1 MTKETSLAT
10 IQPSTWPRTKSKN
23 ICIIYNCLGCFCF
36 FLGAEFWHVSVHAV
50 APAKRK
56 AENSLQKGYRFTP
69 YPAHLALKTDLKMKR
84 EKDKKKSRTKTLHSL
99 CSVSAL
105 LLSVVC
111 CIALIQVELRIQE
124 HHRLISHSVTVFDQM
139 ETQMGSFSQVIK
151 RRVFITNA
159 FSLSFYWCQV
169 TLTLSKQDI
178 SLRRA
183 VPAGPE
189 GLHQRE
195 SWLQVKSF

>member
-10 IQPSTWPRTKSKN
+10 IQPSTWPCTKSKN
-23 ICIIYNCLGCFCF
+23 ICIIYNYLGCFCF
-36 FLGAEFWHVSVHAV
+36 FLGVEFWHVSGHAV

-178 SLRRA
+178 SLRR
-183 VPAGPE
+183 VYCRT
-189 GLHQRE
+189 L
-195 SWLQVKSF
+195 

>member
-69 YPAHLALKTDLKMKR
+69 YRAHLALKTDLEMKR
-84 EKDKKKSRTKTLHSL
+84 EEDKRKNRRKTLHSL

-105 LLSVVC
+105 LLSVLC
-111 CIALIQVELRIQE
+111 CTALIHVELRIQE
-124 HHRLISHSVTVFDQM
+124 HHRLISHSETLC
-139 ETQMGSFSQVIK
+139 ETQILRKVQQNYERK
-151 RRVFITNA
+151 QATKA
-159 FSLSFYWCQV
+159 ESLKGKTSSRWWAGWYEFHYW
-169 TLTLSKQDI
+169 
-178 SLRRA
+178 
-183 VPAGPE
+183 
-189 GLHQRE
+189 
-195 SWLQVKSF
+195 

>member
-1 MTKETSLAT
+1 
-10 IQPSTWPRTKSKN
+10 
-23 ICIIYNCLGCFCF
+23 
-36 FLGAEFWHVSVHAV
+36 
-50 APAKRK
+50 
-56 AENSLQKGYRFTP
+56 
-69 YPAHLALKTDLKMKR
+69 MKR
-84 EKDKKKSRTKTLHSL
+84 EKDKKKNRTKTLHSL
-99 CSVSAL
+99 CAVSAL

-124 HHRLISHSVTVFDQM
+124 HHRLISHSVTVCDLM

-178 SLRRA
+178 SLRRT

-195 SWLQVKSF
+195 G